1 MKITTDDRLC
11 TYIYQLAYDGQEWW
25 ISLEYMKAQNEKS
38 FPSHKAHKAALISV
52 SLALN
57 QTPVHTARPQI
68 LEQCIARC
76 ACLRPSFR
84 W

>member
-1 MKITTDDRLC
+1 
-11 TYIYQLAYDGQEWW
+11 
-25 ISLEYMKAQNEKS
+25 MKAQNEKS